1 MGFRA
6 PRKEQILPSCLGSIF
21 QRTGPRAINN
31 PGTVI
36 ASRASCPGSGLGAA
50 AASPRRARGRSGSAD
65 PQGAP
70 NPPCPGWNSPGCS
83 IRTLEPGQINNRR
96 LEGAPAAIVKAL
108 LGRVCTVPRLQMSRR
123 GIFSPPRIQDSGM
136 QPFPGRSLSLAMTPP
151 ALPTSLCYCPTAQ
164 EKPGGVYK
172 NPCWRDRSHVGT
184 GSAAHR
190 RWAGMAC
197 AHHWVTWFPRKT
209 QQDRHGVPG
218 ARLPLWPGE

>member
-1 MGFRA
+1 MGVGFRA
-6 PRKEQILPSCLGSIF
+6 PRKEQILPSGLGSIF

-96 LEGAPAAIVKAL
+96 LEGAPAAVVKAL

-151 ALPTSLCYCPTAQ
+151 PSPPRCATARLYKKNLEVSTRIPAGEIAPTWAPGALPT
-164 EKPGGVYK
+164 GVG
-172 NPCWRDRSHVGT
+172 PAWPVPIT
-184 GSAAHR
+184 G
-190 RWAGMAC
+190 
-197 AHHWVTWFPRKT
+197 
-209 QQDRHGVPG
+209 
-218 ARLPLWPGE
+218 